1 MPRSFKAL
9 PGAPVAERRPSI
21 AHVHGVDLHDDYAW
35 LRASNWQEAMREPQ
49 KLPTDIASYLEAEN
63 AYYEAAM
70 ADTVDLQARLVE
82 EMRGR
87 IKEDDSSVP
96 RDHGPFAYAM
106 RFAEGAEYPLFTRT
120 PRDGGAEQV
129 VLDVNVE
136 AAAQAYFQ
144 LGRSQVSPDHKVLAW
159 TADVNGSEFYRLSF
173 RDIEAG
179 TDLDYHIKDVA
190 SLAWADART
199 LFYVRV
205 DARHHP
211 NKVFRHVLGSD
222 PAEDVLV
229 FTEEDTRYSVAV
241 HRLRSGEFVALST
254 GMNDENEIHVIPTDD
269 PQAAQRVIEPRT
281 RGLEYEVEQQGDSF
295 LIRTNADEAF
305 DFKVVRA
312 PVSAPSRAN
321 WVDLIPHEPG
331 RMIVSLAAY
340 RAWTIWMERRNALPR
355 ICYVAQGRP
364 ISEARSIAFEEQAYS
379 LGSDPSPEYDTNSF
393 RFTYSSPTT
402 PPQVFDYDLSS
413 GERVLRKTTE
423 IPSGHDPADY
433 VTIRMTAASHDGAR
447 VPVTILHHKDTP
459 LDGTAPCLLYGYGS
473 YGASMPAAFSAN
485 RLSLV
490 NRGFVH
496 AIAHVR
502 GGEELG
508 RNWYEAAKFGG
519 KPNTFHDFIAV
530 AEALVDGRY
539 TAPRRIVIQGG
550 SAGGL
555 LVGAVLN
562 MRPDLWAGAIADVPF
577 VDVLTTILD
586 DTLPL
591 TPGEWSQWGNP
602 IESREA
608 FDNIRGY
615 SPYDNVT
622 AQDYPPVLVTA
633 GVSDPRVTYWEP
645 AKWVARLRATK
656 TDDNILM
663 LRTNMSSG
671 HFGKSGRFAALEDAA
686 RSYAFAIKVTGRE
699 DGARG

>member
-49 KLPTDIASYLEAEN
+49 KLPADIAGYLEAEN

-144 LGRSQVSPDHKVLAW
+144 LGRSQVSPDHEVLAW

-173 RDIEAG
+173 RDIDAG
-179 TDLDYHIKDVA
+179 TDLDYHIEDVA

-269 PQAAQRVIEPRT
+269 PQAAPRVIEPRT

-364 ISEARSIAFEEQAYS
+364 ISEARPIAFEEQAYS
-379 LGSDPSPEYDTNSF
+379 LGSDPSPEYDTDSF

-433 VTIRMTAASHDGAR
+433 VTIRMTATSHDGAR

-519 KPNTFHDFIAV
+519 KPNTFHDFIGV

-539 TAPRRIVIQGG
+539 TAPRRIVI
-550 SAGGL
+550 
-555 LVGAVLN
+555 
-562 MRPDLWAGAIADVPF
+562 
-577 VDVLTTILD
+577 
-586 DTLPL
+586 
-591 TPGEWSQWGNP
+591 
-602 IESREA
+602 
-608 FDNIRGY
+608 
-615 SPYDNVT
+615 
-622 AQDYPPVLVTA
+622 
-633 GVSDPRVTYWEP
+633 
-645 AKWVARLRATK
+645 
-656 TDDNILM
+656 
-663 LRTNMSSG
+663 
-671 HFGKSGRFAALEDAA
+671 
-686 RSYAFAIKVTGRE
+686 
-699 DGARG
+699 

>member
-1 MPRSFKAL
+1 MPNPFKAL
-9 PGAPVAERRPSI
+9 PDAPVAERRPTSTR
-21 AHVHGVDLHDDYAW
+21 VHGVALHDDYAW
-35 LRASNWQEAMREPQ
+35 LRAENWQEAMRDPRQ
-49 KLPTDIASYLEAEN
+49 LPADIAAYLTAEN
-63 AYYEAAM
+63 DYYEAAM
-70 ADTVDLQARLVE
+70 ADTAALQERLVR

-96 RDHGPFAYAM
+96 RRNGPFAYAV
-106 RFAEGAEYPLFTRT
+106 RFADGAEYPRVVRT
-120 PRDGGAEQV
+120 PREGGDEHV
-129 VLDVNVE
+129 LLDVDVE
-136 AAAQAYFQ
+136 AEAQDYFQ
-144 LGRSQVSPDHKVLAW
+144 LGRTQISPDHRTLAW
-159 TADVNGSEFYRLSF
+159 SADVNGSEFFRLRF
-173 RDIEAG
+173 RDIASG
-179 TDLDYHIKDVA
+179 ADLDEEIPDVA
-190 SLAWADART
+190 SMAWADART

-211 NKVFRHVLGSD
+211 NKVYQHVLGSD

-229 FTEEDTRYSVAV
+229 FTESDTRYGVGV
-241 HRLRSGEFVALST
+241 ERLRSGAYVAIST
-254 GMNDENEIHVIPTDD
+254 GMNDENEVHLIPTAD
-269 PQAAQRVIEPRT
+269 PEAVPHVVEPRST
-281 RGLEYEVEQQGDSF
+281 GLEYEVEHQGDRL
-295 LIRTNADEAF
+295 LILTNADDAV
-305 DFKVVRA
+305 DFKVVSA
-312 PVSAPSRAN
+312 PVAQPSRDN
-321 WVDLIPHEPG
+321 WSDLIPHEPG
-331 RMIVSLAAY
+331 RMIVGLAAFEG
-340 RAWTIWMERRNALPR
+340 WTVWTERRNALPR
-355 ICYVAQGRP
+355 ICYVAAGRP
-364 ISEARSIAFEEQAYS
+364 PEEAQVIGFEEQAYA
-379 LGSDPSPEYDTNSF
+379 LAADPGPEYATDVF

-413 GERVLRKTTE
+413 GERVLRKTQE

-433 VTIRMTAASHDGAR
+433 VTLRITAPSHDGAE

-459 LDGTAPCLLYGYGS
+459 LDGSAPCLLYGYGS

-508 RNWYEAAKFGG
+508 RGWYEAAKFGG
-519 KPNTFHDFIAV
+519 KPNTFHDFIAA
-530 AEALVDGRY
+530 AETLIGGGYSAAG
-539 TAPRRIVIQGG
+539 RIVIQGG

-577 VDVLTTILD
+577 VDVLATILD
-586 DTLPL
+586 DSLPL

-608 FDNIRGY
+608 FEDIRGY
-615 SPYDNVT
+615 SPYDNVA
-622 AQDYPPVLVTA
+622 AQDYPPMLVTA

-645 AKWVARLRATK
+645 AKWVARLRASK

-663 LRTNMSSG
+663 LRTNMTSG

-686 RSYAFAIKVTGRE
+686 RSYAFALKVTGA
-699 DGARG
+699 DPATA

>member
-49 KLPTDIASYLEAEN
+49 KLPADIAGYLEAEN

-106 RFAEGAEYPLFTRT
+106 RFVEGAEYPLFTRT
-120 PRDGGAEQV
+120 PRDGGGEQV
-129 VLDVNVE
+129 VLDVNAE

-144 LGRSQVSPDHKVLAW
+144 LGRRQVSPDHKVLAW

-173 RDIEAG
+173 RDIDAG
-179 TDLDYHIKDVA
+179 TDLDYHIEDVA

-229 FTEEDTRYSVAV
+229 FTEADTRYGVAV

-254 GMNDENEIHVIPTDD
+254 GMNDENEIHVIPTGD
-269 PQAAQRVIEPRT
+269 PQAAPRVIEPRT
-281 RGLEYEVEQQGDSF
+281 PGLEYEIEQQGDSF
-295 LIRTNADEAF
+295 LILTNADEAF

-340 RAWTIWMERRNALPR
+340 RGWTIWMERRNALPR

-364 ISEARSIAFEEQAYS
+364 ISEARPIAFEEQAYS
-379 LGSDPSPEYDTNSF
+379 LGSDPSPEYDTDSF

-402 PPQVFDYDLSS
+402 PPQVFDYDLTS

-433 VTIRMTAASHDGAR
+433 VTIRMTATSHDGAQ

-490 NRGFVH
+490 DRGFVH

-530 AEALVDGRY
+530 AEALVDDRY
-539 TAPRRIVIQGG
+539 TARRRIVIQGG

-577 VDVLTTILD
+577 VDVLATILD

-608 FDNIRGY
+608 FDDIRGY

-622 AQDYPPVLVTA
+622 AQDYPPMLVTA

-686 RSYAFAIKVTGRE
+686 RSYAFAIKVTGTE
-699 DGARG
+699 DGARS